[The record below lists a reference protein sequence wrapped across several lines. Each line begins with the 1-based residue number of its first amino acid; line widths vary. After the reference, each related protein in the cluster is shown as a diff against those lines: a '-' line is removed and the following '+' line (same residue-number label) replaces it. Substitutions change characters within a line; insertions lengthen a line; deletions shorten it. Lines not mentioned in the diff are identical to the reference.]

1 MEDTI
6 KKLFEVDP
14 KEVPSSIPLFPL
26 ENVLLLPFGKL
37 PLNIFE
43 ERYINMVLDS
53 LKSHRMIGIIQ
64 PRNNNNDFFMMGCI
78 GKITSY
84 IETPDY
90 RLVLNLEGVCRFAL
104 HERNLTP
111 KGYYQAIIDTTSYLD
126 DLKSL
131 EPMIDRDGLTKKYAD
146 FFKMKKL
153 QIDREVL
160 GETSNLQ
167 LLSTLAMLAPFN
179 KIDKQ
184 AILESPNLKE
194 SVNNL
199 NSIIDLNKF
208 NGKILSVVFKEYR
221 KDELKFISFNAKK
234 ARGLMTQFIIKN
246 KIDSNKDIKE
256 FDYDNYNFDSKLSDD
271 STFVFTR

>member
-1 MEDTI
+1 MEESI
-6 KKLFEVDP
+6 KKLFDIDP
-14 KEVPSSIPLFPL
+14 NKIPSSIPLFPL

-53 LKSHRMIGIIQ
+53 LKTHRMIGIIQ
-64 PRNNNNDFFMMGCI
+64 PKNNNNDFFMMGCI

-90 RLVLNLEGVCRFAL
+90 RLVLNLEGVCRFVL

-111 KGYYQAIIDTTSYLD
+111 KGYYQASIDTSDYLE
-126 DLKSL
+126 DLNSM
-131 EPMIDRDGLTKKYAD
+131 EPMIDRNSLIQKYAN

-153 QIDREVL
+153 EIDKEVL
-160 GETSNLQ
+160 AETSNLQ

-184 AILESPNLKE
+184 AILESPNVKE
-194 SVNNL
+194 RINTI
-199 NSIIDLNKF
+199 NSILDLNTF
-208 NGKILSVVFKEYR
+208 QVV
-221 KDELKFISFNAKK
+221 
-234 ARGLMTQFIIKN
+234 
-246 KIDSNKDIKE
+246 SN
-256 FDYDNYNFDSKLSDD
+256 NSNQLN
-271 STFVFTR
+271 

>member
-1 MEDTI
+1 MEESI
-6 KKLFEVDP
+6 KKLFHIVP
-14 KEVPSSIPLFPL
+14 SKIPSSIPLFPL

-53 LKSHRMIGIIQ
+53 LKTHRMIGIIQ
-64 PRNNNNDFFMMGCI
+64 PKNNNNDFFMMGCI

-90 RLVLNLEGVCRFAL
+90 RLVLNLEGVCRFVL

-111 KGYYQAIIDTTSYLD
+111 KGYYQANIDTSDYLD
-126 DLKSL
+126 DLNSM
-131 EPMIDRDGLTKKYAD
+131 EPMIDRNSLIQKYAN

-153 QIDREVL
+153 EIDKEVL
-160 GETSNLQ
+160 AETSNLQ

-184 AILESPNLKE
+184 AILESPNVKE
-194 SVNNL
+194 RINTI
-199 NSIIDLNKF
+199 NSILDLNTF
-208 NGKILSVVFKEYR
+208 QVV
-221 KDELKFISFNAKK
+221 
-234 ARGLMTQFIIKN
+234 
-246 KIDSNKDIKE
+246 SN
-256 FDYDNYNFDSKLSDD
+256 NSNQLN
-271 STFVFTR
+271 